1 MGFAVWIAL
10 EARMPRALRLAGAGL
25 VLLTAC
31 SYRTNDP
38 DPFGWADAFGG
49 SEAGD
54 GQGFDWSEA
63 PTGNEPA
70 ASVASDAG
78 PIAVYDQEPTPDT
91 GADPDA
97 DTGVDTDTLVDTDF
111 DSGFFETGY
120 DTSAFGAT

>member
-25 VLLTAC
+25 VLLTAF

-38 DPFGWADAFGG
+38 DPFGWA
-49 SEAGD
+49 E
-54 GQGFDWSEA
+54 GFDWSEA